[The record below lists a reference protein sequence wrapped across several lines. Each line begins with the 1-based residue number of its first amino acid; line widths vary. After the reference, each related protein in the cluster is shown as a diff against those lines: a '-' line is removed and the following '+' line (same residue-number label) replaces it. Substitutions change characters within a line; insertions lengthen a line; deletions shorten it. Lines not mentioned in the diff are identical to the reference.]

1 MIGQISIFD
10 LLPEQGI
17 PAECLC
23 NYITE
28 RRVATPVSSE
38 AKRLIPDGK
47 YQIMVDNH
55 VLVLRPTKLD
65 REGVPKGL
73 EFCHYFIE
81 GPVYWDLIGN
91 REIRKVIGNED
102 TRRA

>member
-28 RRVATPVSSE
+28 RRVTTPVSSE

-65 REGVPKGL
+65 RRASRRSLSSATILSKGRSTLVFLLGLDRQQRNEEG
-73 EFCHYFIE
+73 
-81 GPVYWDLIGN
+81 D
-91 REIRKVIGNED
+91 RQ
-102 TRRA
+102 

>member
-23 NYITE
+23 NYI
-28 RRVATPVSSE
+28 
-38 AKRLIPDGK
+38 
-47 YQIMVDNH
+47 NH

-81 GPVYWDLIGN
+81 GPVYSGIFIG
-91 REIRKVIGNED
+91 
-102 TRRA
+102 T

>member
-1 MIGQISIFD
+1 MTGQISIFD

-17 PAECLC
+17 PVECLC
-23 NYITE
+23 SYITE
-28 RRVATPVSSE
+28 RRVATPVSRE

-81 GPVYWDLIGN
+81 GTVYSGIFVG
-91 REIRKVIGNED
+91 
-102 TRRA
+102 T